1 MNNRII
7 YFDNDTAMIRK
18 NLKYVFQNLKNL
30 NSSFLINIIGLSI
43 GLACTTLIFLWIS
56 DELSFDK
63 FHEKNSHLFQV
74 MVRAQM
80 SNDIDISWA
89 TSGILA
95 NLLQEEIPEIQTSVT
110 TSPTSQTSILSVN
123 GKSLRSTGLYIG
135 DDFFD
140 LFSYNLL
147 QGNPT
152 EIFPD
157 VNSIILSEEL
167 ALKLFNTTNNIVG
180 MRIELDDNE
189 QLTISGIFKGVP
201 SNSSIQFDF
210 VFPYRR
216 LELKYPNVLAWGHNY
231 FNTYLLIKNEGSIP
245 EINKKITEVYQKH
258 SGSTKTT
265 LFLRQ
270 YADQYLYDN
279 YEGGVQVGGRIIYI
293 RLFSIIAI
301 LILVIA
307 CINFINLSTAGAS
320 KRMNEI
326 GVKKLVGASRKSLI
340 FDFMIEAI
348 AISSFALIISIVIVK
363 LLLPYFNVF
372 VEKQIYFDFE
382 SNHILFLIGIL
393 LSSALLSGIYPAF
406 YLSRI
411 NPLNAFK
418 GKQSDSLSKFGLRK
432 VLVISQFA
440 ISIIL
445 IASVFIVLRQMNF
458 IYGQDLGYSKDNIIY
473 FEKIGDTG
481 ENTETFISELRNIQ
495 GVTNVTSTAWSF
507 VGQTASTDG
516 VKWSGKSPDDNMT
529 FGVQQINYNF
539 FETFGIQLKEGRSF
553 SKSFESDESKIIFNE
568 AAIKAMGID
577 DPIGKNI
584 NIWGRDRQI
593 IGIVKN
599 FNYESLHTKIN
610 PLFFILKPSNCK
622 KIMVKIEDGMESAVI
637 NNIEKKYQ
645 EFNPGFPFDYKFL
658 DQDYQNQYVAEQRV
672 FTLSKYFAGIAILLS
687 CLGLLGLA
695 IFTTE
700 QRRKEIGI
708 RKVNG
713 ATISEIIIML
723 NKDFLKWVAIAF
735 VIATPIVYYA
745 MYQWLQRFAYRIE
758 LSWWIFALAGCLAII
773 IAMITVSLQTFWAA
787 RRNPVESLRYE

>member
-1 MNNRII
+1 MAK
-7 YFDNDTAMIRK
+7 T
-18 NLKYVFQNLKNL
+18 Q
-30 NSSFLINIIGLSI
+30 
-43 GLACTTLIFLWIS
+43 T
-56 DELSFDK
+56 
-63 FHEKNSHLFQV
+63 
-74 MVRAQM
+74 

-95 NLLQEEIPEIQTSVT
+95 NLLQEEIPEIENSVT
-110 TSPTSQTSILSVN
+110 TCPTSQTSILSVN

-135 DDFFD
+135 DNFFNI
-140 LFSYNLL
+140 FSYNLL

-167 ALKLFNTTNNIVG
+167 ALKLFNTANNIVG
-180 MRIELDDNE
+180 RRVELDDNE

-210 VFPYRR
+210 VISYRR
-216 LELKYPNVLAWGHNY
+216 LELKYPNILAWGQNY
-231 FNTYLLIKNEGSIP
+231 FNTYLIIKDEKSIP
-245 EINKKITEVYQKH
+245 EINKKISTVYQKH
-258 SGSTKTT
+258 SGSTNTT
-265 LFLRQ
+265 LFIRQ

-372 VEKQIYFDFE
+372 VEKQIYLDFG

-418 GKQSDSLSKFGLRK
+418 GKQSNNLSKFGLRK
-432 VLVISQFA
+432 ALVISQFA

-473 FEKIGDTG
+473 FEKVGDTG
-481 ENTETFISELRNIQ
+481 ENTEAFISELKNIQ
-495 GVTNVTSTAWSF
+495 CVTNVTSTAWSF
-507 VGQTASTDG
+507 VGQRASTDA
-516 VKWSGKSPDDNMT
+516 VKWNGKSPDDNVT
-529 FGVQQINYNF
+529 FEVQQINYNF

-553 SKSFESDESKIIFNE
+553 SKNFESDESKIIFNE
-568 AAIKAMGID
+568 AAIKVMGIN

-584 NIWGRDRQI
+584 NVWGRDRQI
-593 IGIVKN
+593 VGIVKN
-599 FNYESLHTKIN
+599 FNYESLHTSIN
-610 PLFFILKPSNCK
+610 PLFFILKPSNCN

-637 NNIEKKYQ
+637 NNIEKKYHD
-645 EFNPGFPFDYKFL
+645 FNPGFPFDYSFL

-672 FTLSKYFAGIAILLS
+672 FTLSKFFAGIAILLS

-695 IFTTE
+695 TFTTE

-713 ATISEIIIML
+713 ATISEILIML
-723 NKDFLKWVAIAF
+723 NKDFLKWVVIAF
-735 VIATPIVYYA
+735 VIATPIVYYT

-758 LSWWIFALAGCLAII
+758 LSWWIFALAGCLAFI

>member
-1 MNNRII
+1 
-7 YFDNDTAMIRK
+7 MIRK
-18 NLKYVFQNLKNL
+18 NIINIFQNWKNL

-43 GLACTTLIFLWIS
+43 GLACTIFIYLWIS

-63 FHEKNSHLFQV
+63 FHEKDSQLFQV
-74 MVRAQM
+74 MGRTQT

-95 NLLQEEIPEIQTSVT
+95 NLLQEEIPEIESSVT
-110 TSPTSQTSILSVN
+110 TCPTSQTSILSVN

-135 DDFFD
+135 DDFFN
-140 LFSYNLL
+140 LFSYNLF

-180 MRIELDDNE
+180 KRIELDNTA
-189 QLTISGIFKGVP
+189 QLIVSGIFKGTP
-201 SNSSIQFDF
+201 WNSSIQFDF

-231 FNTYLLIKNEGSIP
+231 FNTYLLIKDGGSIP
-245 EINKKITEVYQKH
+245 EINKKISEVYQKH
-258 SGSTKTT
+258 TGSTKTT
-265 LFLRQ
+265 LFIRQ

-279 YEGGVQVGGRIIYI
+279 YEGGVQVGGRITYV

-307 CINFINLSTAGAS
+307 CINFINLSTASAS
-320 KRMNEI
+320 KRMKEV
-326 GVKKLVGASRKSLI
+326 GVKKLLGALRKSLVL
-340 FDFMIEAI
+340 DFMIEAI
-348 AISSFALIISIVIVK
+348 TITSFALIISIVIVK

-382 SNHILFLIGIL
+382 SNHILFLFGIL

-406 YLSRI
+406 YLSKI

-418 GKQSDSLSKFGLRK
+418 GKQSNRLSKFGLRK
-432 VLVISQFA
+432 ALVISQFA

-473 FEKIGDTG
+473 FEKAGDMG
-481 ENTETFISELRNIQ
+481 KNAQTFISEIKNIQ

-529 FGVQQINYNF
+529 FMVQQINYNF

-577 DPIGKNI
+577 EPIGKNI
-584 NIWGRDRQI
+584 NIWGGDRQI
-593 IGIVKN
+593 VGIVKN

-610 PLFFILKPSNCK
+610 PLFFILNPSNCK
-622 KIMVKIEDGMESAVI
+622 KIMVKMEDGMESAVI
-637 NNIEKKYQ
+637 HNIEKKYH
-645 EFNPGFPFDYKFL
+645 EFNPGFPFDYSFL

-672 FTLSKYFAGIAILLS
+672 FTLSQFFAGIAILLS

-735 VIATPIVYYA
+735 VIATPIVYYV
-745 MYQWLQRFAYRIE
+745 MYQWLQRFAYKIE
-758 LSWWIFALAGCLAII
+758 LSWWIFASAGFLAMI
-773 IAMITVSLQTFWAA
+773 IAMITVSLQTFLAA

>member
-1 MNNRII
+1 
-7 YFDNDTAMIRK
+7 MIRK
-18 NLKYVFQNLKNL
+18 NLKNIFQNLKNL
-30 NSSFLINIIGLSI
+30 NSSFLINMTGLSI
-43 GLACTTLIFLWIS
+43 GLACTILIYLWIS

-63 FHEKNSHLFQV
+63 FHEKNSQLFQV
-74 MVRAQM
+74 MQRTQM

-95 NLLQEEIPEIQTSVT
+95 NLLQEEIPEIENSVT
-110 TSPTSQTSILSVN
+110 TSQTSQTSILSVN

-152 EIFPD
+152 DIFPD

-201 SNSSIQFDF
+201 SNSTIQFDF

-216 LELKYPNVLAWGHNY
+216 LELEYPNVLAWGHNY

-258 SGSTKTT
+258 SGSTNTT

-406 YLSRI
+406 YLSGI

-432 VLVISQFA
+432 ILVISQFA

-473 FEKIGDTG
+473 FEKAGDMG
-481 ENTETFISELRNIQ
+481 KNAQTFISEIKNIQ

-553 SKSFESDESKIIFNE
+553 SKNFESDESKIIFNE

-599 FNYESLHTKIN
+599 FNYESLHTRIN
-610 PLFFILKPSNCK
+610 PLFFILNPSNCK

-637 NNIEKKYQ
+637 NNIEKKYH

-723 NKDFLKWVAIAF
+723 NKDFLKWVVIAF

-758 LSWWIFALAGCLAII
+758 LSWWIFAMAGCLAII